1 MVEVEVKCVYNGR
14 RRRRIILLLVK
25 AAAILSGSIM
35 LESREMQ
42 R

>member
-14 RRRRIILLLVK
+14 RCRRIILLLVK